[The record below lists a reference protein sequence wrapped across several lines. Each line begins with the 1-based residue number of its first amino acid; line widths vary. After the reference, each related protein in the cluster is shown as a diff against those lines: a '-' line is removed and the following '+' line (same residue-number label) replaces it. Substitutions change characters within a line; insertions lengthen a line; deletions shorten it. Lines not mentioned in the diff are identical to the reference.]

1 MLDPALARALA
12 DELVDLTHLLSELAY
27 DLAAHPE
34 TLRRHMHSLQAVD
47 RVTQTQLAVAEL
59 LRATGPIERRLA
71 AVTLEDMAVRLNDRL
86 ARYSAEDAAA

>member
-12 DELVDLTHLLSELAY
+12 DELVDLTRSLADLAYELAA
-27 DLAAHPE
+27 DPA

-86 ARYSAEDAAA
+86 ARYGAEDQAA